1 MKSVIIG
8 DIHGRISWEKIVEK
22 ENDADR
28 FIFVGDY
35 FDTHENIRII
45 VQLHN
50 FKRLIDFKNESK
62 ADVIMLI
69 GNHDFHYMPFANET
83 YSGHQRG
90 HHHTIQTLLME
101 NINELSMCYKMD
113 NYLFSHAGVSSEWL
127 EYWGSRMKVNMK
139 DAVDVIVNDLFIGS
153 PRAFKFA
160 GWDPYGDS
168 AESSPIWIRPK
179 SLQESNYDTFRKE
192 YIQVVGHTQQ
202 KKIDINGHTTGG
214 RYYYIDTLGTSQEY
228 LIIEDGKVSVGQL
241 SDDFTSYQSSS
252 KEI

>member
-8 DIHGRISWEKIVEK
+8 DIHGRASWKNIVKK
-22 ENDADR
+22 EDNADR

-35 FDTHENIRII
+35 FDTHENIKVII
-45 VQLHN
+45 QLDN

-90 HHHTIQTLLME
+90 HHYTIQMLLME
-101 NINELSMCYKMD
+101 NIKELSMCYKMD
-113 NYLFSHAGVSSEWL
+113 NFLFSHAGISYKWL
-127 EYWGSRMKVNMK
+127 EYWGKKMKVNMNN
-139 DAVDVIVNDLFIGS
+139 DIDVIVNDLFVGS

-168 AESSPIWIRPK
+168 EQSSPIWIRPR
-179 SLQESNYDTFRKE
+179 SLQVSNYDTFRKE

-202 KKIDINGHTTGG
+202 KEIDIEGHTTGG

-228 LIIEDGKVSVGQL
+228 LIINDGKVSVGKL
-241 SDDFTSYQSSS
+241 SDDFISHQSSS
-252 KEI
+252 KLL

>member
-1 MKSVIIG
+1 MKTVIIG

-35 FDTHENIRII
+35 FDTHEDIRII

-50 FKRLIDFKNESK
+50 FKRLIDFKKESK

-113 NYLFSHAGVSSEWL
+113 NYLFSHAGVSSKWL
-127 EYWGSRMKVNMK
+127 EYWGTKMKVNMK
-139 DAVDVIVNDLFIGS
+139 DDVDVIVNDLFIGS

-168 AESSPIWIRPK
+168 
-179 SLQESNYDTFRKE
+179 
-192 YIQVVGHTQQ
+192 
-202 KKIDINGHTTGG
+202 DIKGHTTGG

-228 LIIEDGKVSVGQL
+228 LIIEDGEVSVGQL

>member
-1 MKSVIIG
+1 MKNVIIG
-8 DIHGRISWEKIVEK
+8 DIHGRASWENIVEK

-35 FDTHENIRII
+35 FDTHESIS
-45 VQLHN
+45 VADQLHN

-62 ADVIMLI
+62 VDVIMLI

-90 HHHTIQTLLME
+90 HHYTIQMLLME
-101 NINELSMCYKMD
+101 NIKELSMCYKMD
-113 NYLFSHAGVSSEWL
+113 NFLFSHAGISYKWL
-127 EYWGSRMKVNMK
+127 EYWGNKMKVNMK
-139 DAVDVIVNDLFIGS
+139 YDVDVIVNDLFVGS

-202 KKIDINGHTTGG
+202 KKIDIKGHTTGG

-228 LIIEDGKVSVGQL
+228 LIIKDGKVSVGQL

>member
-8 DIHGRISWEKIVEK
+8 DIHGRILWEQIVEK

-35 FDTHENIRII
+35 FDTHESIRII

-50 FKRLIDFKNESK
+50 FIRLIEFKNNSK

-90 HHHTIQTLLME
+90 HHHTIQSLLME
-101 NINELSMCYKMD
+101 HINELSMCYKMD
-113 NYLFSHAGVSSEWL
+113 KYLFSHAGVSYNWL
-127 EYWGSRMKVNMK
+127 KYWLDKNKIKIRFN
-139 DAVDVIVNDLFIGS
+139 DIDVLVNDLFINC
-153 PRAFKFA
+153 PRAFKFS

-168 AESSPIWIRPK
+168 VESSPIWIRPK
-179 SLQESNYDTFRKE
+179 SLQESNYDTLRKE
-192 YIQVVGHTQQ
+192 FIQVVGHTQQ
-202 KKIDINGHTTGG
+202 KKIDIKGQTTGG
-214 RYYYIDTLGTSQEY
+214 RYYYIDTLGESREY
-228 LIIEDGKVSVGQL
+228 LIIEDGEVSVGQL
-241 SDDFTSYQSSS
+241 TD
-252 KEI
+252 

>member
-8 DIHGRISWEKIVEK
+8 DIHGRILWEKIVEK

-35 FDTHENIRII
+35 FDTHESIRII

-50 FKRLIDFKNESK
+50 FIRLIEFKNNSK

-90 HHHTIQTLLME
+90 HHHTIQSLLME
-101 NINELSMCYKMD
+101 HINELSMCHKMD
-113 NYLFSHAGVSSEWL
+113 KYLFSHAGVSYNWL
-127 EYWGSRMKVNMK
+127 KYWLDKNKIKIRFN
-139 DAVDVIVNDLFIGS
+139 DIDVLVNDLFINC
-153 PRAFKFA
+153 PRAFKFS

-168 AESSPIWIRPK
+168 VESSPIWIRPK
-179 SLQESNYDTFRKE
+179 SLQESNYDTLRKE
-192 YIQVVGHTQQ
+192 FIQVVGHTQQ
-202 KKIDINGHTTGG
+202 KKIDIKGQTTGG
-214 RYYYIDTLGTSQEY
+214 RYYYIDTLGESREY
-228 LIIEDGKVSVGQL
+228 LIIEDGEVSVGQL
-241 SDDFTSYQSSS
+241 TD
-252 KEI
+252 